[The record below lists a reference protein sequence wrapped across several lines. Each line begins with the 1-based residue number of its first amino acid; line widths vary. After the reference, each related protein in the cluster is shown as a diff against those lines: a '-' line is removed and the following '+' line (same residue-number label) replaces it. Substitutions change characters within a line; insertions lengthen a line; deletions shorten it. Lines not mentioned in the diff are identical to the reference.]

1 MRNICLLALLALNAL
16 APQLQAQDDDAE
28 LGKAQPPSE
37 DPRSSIV
44 DDSDPIEPEVQDLP
58 PPPPPV
64 VAPRPAPVVSQ
75 AVEEPPP
82 PPPPAPAAD
91 EKGRE
96 SSGFSLT
103 EGRRRPGATF
113 GFGAVRPLNIGKYN
127 HYEYLYGKERISP
140 YFYGGYYLFSY
151 LLDIGLVGRVG
162 YYHAEGHP
170 LAQRPTLPLDRNLE
184 NEPKDRNQKLGLT
197 LIPTQISAEVA
208 LAPFKTRWVVFR
220 GWMGMEYLYVQ
231 ETIEPDLPSDAT
243 SDSSSTYT
251 SSGWNRGL
259 VTGVM
264 ASFSLTG
271 LDSRSDN
278 SLRALG
284 VDRYY
289 LSVFG
294 ENITT
299 TSDKFGNFD
308 RKTYGIAFSFEGLR

>member
-16 APQLQAQDDDAE
+16 TPQLQAQDDDAV
-28 LGKAQPPSE
+28 LGKAQPPAE
-37 DPRSSIV
+37 TPKSSIV

-58 PPPPPV
+58 AAPPPASPER
-64 VAPRPAPVVSQ
+64 AAPVVSQ
-75 AVEEPPP
+75 TVDEPPP
-82 PPPPAPAAD
+82 PPRASATD
-91 EKGRE
+91 EKGKE

-113 GFGAVRPLNIGKYN
+113 GFGATRPDNIGKYN
-127 HYEYLYGKERISP
+127 HYEYLYGKERWSP

-170 LAQRPTLPLDRNLE
+170 LAVRPADLPLKRNLE
-184 NEPKDRNQKLGLT
+184 NEAKDRNQKLGLT
-197 LIPTQISAEVA
+197 LIPTQVSAEVA

-231 ETIEPDLPSDAT
+231 ETIEPDLPSNAT
-243 SDSSSTYT
+243 SSSSSTYT
-251 SSGWNRGL
+251 NSGWNQGL

-271 LDSRSDN
+271 LDTRSDN

-289 LSVFG
+289 LSLFA
-294 ENITT
+294 ENVITT
-299 TSDKFGNFD
+299 NDKFGNFD
-308 RKTYGIAFSFEGLR
+308 RKNYGIAFSFEGLR